1 MAPTRPPFVTQFSRR
16 IAVETPE
23 HVLLEFELAGLGSR
37 AAAAIYDLV
46 IVLGLSVLASLGFGT
61 THLLPD
67 ATGAWLA
74 AFLIASLFA
83 IVWGY
88 FALFEGLGGGR
99 TPGKRRLGIRVIMD
113 TGHPITFYAA
123 AIRNVIRL
131 VDIQPAGSSLLGMS
145 LVFLHPQNK
154 RLGDLAAGT
163 VVVRDADG
171 EIAGVGQ
178 EDNTGPVLDVGQ
190 PVLTDDEFRLL
201 EQFLDRI
208 DSLPASVRLRFA
220 VELHRR
226 FRKRIPEADTR
237 AEDSLISL
245 HNLENTRRR
254 SHPATRNAS
263 QETRPTGL
271 ARRFVALR
279 RGTWESLRSRG
290 AYLQKTGLTR
300 LTGAEVRSFAAQYRE
315 VAADLARARTYGV
328 DTRVVE
334 HLERVVALGH
344 NVLYGMRGAPKVS
357 ARSLVLNR
365 FPAAVVQARAY
376 VLAAFLLFAVPGLVG
391 FMLLREQP
399 GLAAD
404 IMPPG
409 MVARAEAG
417 ERMTGQGRGYAE
429 TASPYLPI
437 VASNIVANNVQVAFG
452 AFAFGILAGIGTVIL
467 LAFNGFFFGSV
478 LGLFSNYGLLGW
490 ILTFVAG
497 HGILELTAIFIAG
510 AGGLLIGRAIVA
522 PGDMARR
529 DALVVHGRLAI
540 KLVGA
545 ATMLLLMAGL
555 IEGFLSAS
563 DAHHTLKLGVSAAS
577 VVLLTLFAA
586 AGHQACTGEDAAAKL
601 EGVDAPRP

>member
-1 MAPTRPPFVTQFSRR
+1 MAPTRPPDISRFSRR

-23 HVLLEFELAGLGSR
+23 HILLEFELAGLGSR

-46 IVLGLSVLASLGFGT
+46 IVLGLSVLASVGFST
-61 THLLPD
+61 THFLPD

-123 AIRNVIRL
+123 AIRNVIRV

-145 LVFLHPQNK
+145 FVFLHPQNK

-163 VVVRDADG
+163 VVVRDADD
-171 EIAGVGQ
+171 EIARVGQ
-178 EDNTGPVLDVGQ
+178 ENDTGPVLDVGQ

-201 EQFLDRI
+201 EQFLDRM
-208 DSLPASVRLRFA
+208 DSLPASIRLRFA
-220 VELHRR
+220 VDLHKR
-226 FRKRIPEADTR
+226 FHNRIPAAGPR

-245 HNLENTRRR
+245 HHLENTRRR
-254 SHPATRNAS
+254 SLPATRTAS
-263 QETRPTGL
+263 QERKTTGL

-279 RGTWESLRSRG
+279 RSTWDAFRSRG
-290 AYLQKTGLTR
+290 TNLQKAGLRR
-300 LTGAEVRSFAAQYRE
+300 LTGAEVRSFALQYRE

-344 NVLYGMRGAPKVS
+344 NVLYGMRGTPAVS
-357 ARSLVLNR
+357 LKSLVLNR
-365 FPAAVVQARAY
+365 FPAAVIQARAY
-376 VLAAFLLFAVPGLVG
+376 VLAAFLVFAVPGLVG
-391 FMLLREQP
+391 FVLLREQP
-399 GLAAD
+399 GLAED
-404 IMPPG
+404 IMPPT

-417 ERMTGQGRGYAE
+417 HRMIVQGRGYAE
-429 TASPYLPI
+429 TLSPYLPI

-452 AFAFGILAGIGTVIL
+452 AFAFGILAGVGTVML
-467 LAFNGFFFGSV
+467 LAFNGYFFGSV

-497 HGILELTAIFIAG
+497 HGFLELTAIFIAG
-510 AGGLLIGRAIVA
+510 AGGLLLGRAIVA
-522 PGDMARR
+522 PGDLTRR

-545 ATMLLLMAGL
+545 ATVLLLMAGL

-563 DAHHTLKLGVSAAS
+563 DAPPPLKLGVSTGS
-577 VVLLTLFAA
+577 VVLLTLYFAA
-586 AGHQACTGEDAAAKL
+586 GRQARIGEDAAARL
-601 EGVDAPRP
+601 EAAEAPRP